1 MKNQIGYYIHHIL
14 HLTPSQIKS
23 FGKSYIVPQDFSNLK
38 NKKRFKVFLTK
49 TQIKKLDKAKANKEK
64 VDLKFSKTQF
74 KKTLPYV
81 TRINHSLLTQK
92 PKDLLDTLKKEKA
105 KKERKIKK
113 LKLKTLKKE
122 NSKKEKKI
130 KKLKLDKF
138 IENTLKKYKDPKL
151 IKKSIWDVIKFPKPL
166 TL

>member
-1 MKNQIGYYIHHIL
+1 MKNQIGNYIQHIL

-23 FGKSYIVPQDFSNLK
+23 LGKSYIVPQDFSNLK

-49 TQIKKLDKAKANKEK
+49 TQIKKLDKAKANKKK

-81 TRINHSLLTQK
+81 SKINRSLLSQQ
-92 PKDLLDTLKKEKA
+92 PKDLLVTLKKENA
-105 KKERKIKK
+105 KKERKLKK
-113 LKLKTLKKE
+113 LKLETLKKE
-122 NSKKEKKI
+122 NAKKEKKI

-138 IENTLKKYKDPKL
+138 IENT
-151 IKKSIWDVIKFPKPL
+151 IKKSNKPKPKKKSILDVIKLPKANIL
-166 TL
+166 